1 MDIKSHIEARIREA
15 GMTKKEFAA
24 RMGAHAGSL
33 NSMLE
38 APSWPT
44 LERVA
49 KALGCD
55 VPQLFSDAHSSAI
68 ICPQC
73 GHEIKIKVEQ

>member
-1 MDIKSHIEARIREA
+1 MEIKQYIEARIKAA
-15 GMTKKEFAA
+15 GMTKKGLAE

-44 LERVA
+44 LQRVA

-55 VPQLFSDAHSSAI
+55 VPELFSGAI
-68 ICPQC
+68 GPTIRCPHC
-73 GHEIKIKVEQ
+73 GKPIKVTLE

>member
-15 GMTKKEFAA
+15 GMTKKEVAA
-24 RMGAHAGSL
+24 KMGAHAGSL

-55 VPQLFSDAHSSAI
+55 VPQLFSDSTASVI
-68 ICPQC
+68 RCPQC
-73 GHEIKIKVEQ
+73 GQEIKIKVE

>member
-24 RMGAHAGSL
+24 KMGAHAGSL

-55 VPQLFSDAHSSAI
+55 VPQLFSDSAASVI
-68 ICPQC
+68 RCPQC
-73 GHEIKIKVEQ
+73 GKPIRVRLEQ

>member
-15 GMTKKEFAA
+15 GMTKKELAE

-44 LERVA
+44 LQRVA

-55 VPQLFSDAHSSAI
+55 VPELFSDAI
-68 ICPQC
+68 GQTIRCPHC
-73 GHEIKIKVEQ
+73 GKPIKVTLE